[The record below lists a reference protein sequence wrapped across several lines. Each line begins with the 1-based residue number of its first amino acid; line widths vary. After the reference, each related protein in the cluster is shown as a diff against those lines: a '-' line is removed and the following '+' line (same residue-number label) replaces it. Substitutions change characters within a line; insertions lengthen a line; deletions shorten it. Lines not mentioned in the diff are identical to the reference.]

1 MTDIINH
8 PAHYTGV
15 TAEIECIDISHHLNF
30 QLGNAL

>member
-15 TAEIECIDISHHLNF
+15 TAANILREMIRDREASK
-30 QLGNAL
+30 